1 MEPES
6 NGSKF
11 FEVLKQLI
19 KWIQTE
25 QVRNWFSKFS
35 RLKALKAEN
44 KTMTSTSSK
53 PTWNCLDT
61 WHSKR
66 RLLFLSQD
74 SSKWTTVS
82 RLTSRDVKPLTI
94 VNSVRHLTVDS
105 EDTQPQDLS
114 ISNLCSLHRT
124 FTVLPKAKRLT
135 VNTTLCPPALP
146 GQETFRCAC
155 NEHTGA
161 HRTRAATLWEE
172 QKEPAKP
179 KVLLETLE

>member
-1 MEPES
+1 
-6 NGSKF
+6 
-11 FEVLKQLI
+11 
-19 KWIQTE
+19 
-25 QVRNWFSKFS
+25 
-35 RLKALKAEN
+35 
-44 KTMTSTSSK
+44 MTSTSSK
-53 PTWNCLDT
+53 PTWNCSDT

-146 GQETFRCAC
+146 DQETFSDVLATNIQVHTEQGLQLFGKNEKSQQSQRCC
-155 NEHTGA
+155 
-161 HRTRAATLWEE
+161 
-172 QKEPAKP
+172 
-179 KVLLETLE
+179 